1 MSDTVSN
8 PYDREAAERA
18 VNHVPPHSLQL
29 ERAVLG
35 LMLLSP
41 AATDEIIASDLRPA
55 VFYSPVHQHLYD
67 TIVSLNAKG
76 SAVDVLTVAEALGAE
91 FLELVDG
98 RRGLVE
104 VQGDAGYASSIA
116 TYADLLRKYRALR
129 NIIGTGAELQ
139 QLGYDQVLSD
149 IGITIDDAEKR
160 LFEVTEEYRGA
171 SGRGPKA
178 PAPAH
183 GRVSRHLGRTRRERR
198 AHHRGCRPGGSTMTP
213 SQWAYRPDSLNVV
226 AARPGGGKSS
236 FAVGAGAAKVAVEH
250 GRPVLFFSLE
260 MTAHDLMQ
268 RVVSVLGGID
278 GTTLQ
283 RGDLTDTH
291 WKTITHVAGEIAS
304 APLFIDDT
312 PVLTMM
318 ELRAKARRAKS
329 TTAGELGLIIIDYLQ
344 LMSPTRNGRRA
355 ENRQVEVAEMSR
367 GLKLLARELETPV
380 MALSQLNR
388 GLELRQDKRP
398 MLADLRESGS
408 IENDADTVTF
418 LYREEMYDDNPD
430 AKGKAEA
437 IVAKNRHGQTG
448 KAHLQWDAPLT
459 RFSDLAPSYVSAP
472 PPEASQASFD
482 GHR

>member
-1 MSDTVSN
+1 MSDTIAN
-8 PYDREAAERA
+8 RYDQEAAERA

-35 LMLLSP
+35 LMLLSTD
-41 AATDEIIASDLRPA
+41 ATDEIIASDLRPG
-55 VFYSPVHQHLYD
+55 VFYSPTHQHLYD

-76 SAVDVLTVAEALGAE
+76 SAVDVLTVAEALGVE
-91 FLELVDG
+91 FLEMVDS

-104 VQGDAGYASSIA
+104 LQGDAGYASSIA

-129 NIIGTGAELQ
+129 NLIGTGAELQ
-139 QLGYDQVLSD
+139 QLGYDQVLAD
-149 IGITIDDAEKR
+149 IGVTIDDAEKR
-160 LFEVTEEYRGA
+160 LFEVTEEHRG
-171 SGRGPKA
+171 STGRGPKA
-178 PAPAH
+178 PAELM
-183 GRVSRHLGRTRRERR
+183 GEYLDILEER
-198 AHHRGCRPGGSTMTP
+198 AQSDELITGLPTGWIDYDTITMG
-213 SQWAYRPDSLNVV
+213 YRPDSLNVV

-236 FAVGAGAAKVAVEH
+236 FAVGAAAKVAVEH

-329 TTAGELGLIIIDYLQ
+329 TTAGDLGLIIVDYLQ
-344 LMSPTRNGRRA
+344 LMSPTQNGRRA

-459 RFSDLAPSYVSAP
+459 RFSDMAPSYVSVP

-482 GHR
+482 H